1 MASWHKFAQ
10 TRWFGSDYN
19 AEVKKMDIGLKEW
32 WPMFMTQHML
42 LAEHIVILVD
52 IYSKSSLHSLILY
65 QCRLEFQAQ
74 CGKYRF
80 LIADAQ

>member
-10 TRWFGSDYN
+10 ARWFGSDYN

-32 WPMFMTQHML
+32 WPMFMAQHVL

-52 IYSKSSLHSLILY
+52 IYVRSFSHMFILY
-65 QCRLEFQAQ
+65 QCPL
-74 CGKYRF
+74 
-80 LIADAQ
+80 